1 MIEIFI
7 IYDSSSSSTTILSQ
21 AEDYSIHSNTS
32 FYFQEDQTFPRQALH
47 QKQTSIPVKEQQTE
61 VITPAIISIPIEKNL
76 HTSNKIERRK

>member
-1 MIEIFI
+1 MTLHHHHQQQLFSLELKI
-7 IYDSSSSSTTILSQ
+7 ILLFFF
-21 AEDYSIHSNTS
+21 HPNTS

-61 VITPAIISIPIEKNL
+61 VITPAIVSSPIEKNL